1 MALRRRARGW
11 VGRRP
16 RGSLPAPGGC
26 SGRRRWP
33 VGLLRHGSLCAR
45 ARCAGRRGGTVR
57 HASASPE
64 AGARGGNHPEADGR
78 PLLPDRSGEG
88 PGDGASWERGRPARI
103 GSTAVLPRR
112 SGACRGPHAPQGEGR
127 AEPLP
132 GASPR
137 RAVRLAFELM
147 VTGCARAKRGWPGG
161 RRSISRGT
169 WMIPAHRM
177 KYTERGDHR
186 VPLSARA
193 LAVFREVGIGG
204 EGLVFRS
211 PRGGALPDG
220 AFREL
225 LSQFGVPPTRTGSGR
240 RSATGAPKAG
250 TRGSWRRRRWG
261 TRSVT
266 RWRRPTRAPTCM
278 SAGAG

>member
-1 MALRRRARGW
+1 MAGWAASARVALRTCKM
-11 VGRRP
+11 RRP
-16 RGSLPAPGGC
+16 ARRDGAPRIGEPGNGRSRRKPRRSERPPAPAGSFHAAELVRAGGPG
-26 SGRRRWP
+26 SVGSERRR
-33 VGLLRHGSLCAR
+33 
-45 ARCAGRRGGTVR
+45 
-57 HASASPE
+57 
-64 AGARGGNHPEADGR
+64 
-78 PLLPDRSGEG
+78 
-88 PGDGASWERGRPARI
+88 SWERGRPARI

-112 SGACRGPHAPQGEGR
+112 SDACRGPHAPQGEGR

-147 VTGCARAKRGWPGG
+147 VLTGCARAKRGWPGG